1 MNSSSNDLQERSRN
15 DKSNANHDDSGTGRK
30 RTAGANSE
38 AISKDSSTE
47 SSAPN
52 EESNDNIS
60 PRAEDSVQAASAED
74 LAQDSPEVRE
84 AAATL
89 IAAGSVSYS
98 GLLPRAEDFVQYP
111 SEVQERMCRWNDAF
125 TIDESQRQDRL
136 VDNEIKQASKSMW
149 ITFVLFLVT
158 MVLSFVSFIWTTSG
172 WSFSFLAVP
181 VMSMV
186 SNMTK
191 PVFSRSSREDN
202 KNEESSS

>member
-98 GLLPRAEDFVQYP
+98 GVLPRAEDFVQYP

>member
-191 PVFSRSSREDN
+191 PVFSRSSREGN
-202 KNEESSS
+202 KNEEPSS